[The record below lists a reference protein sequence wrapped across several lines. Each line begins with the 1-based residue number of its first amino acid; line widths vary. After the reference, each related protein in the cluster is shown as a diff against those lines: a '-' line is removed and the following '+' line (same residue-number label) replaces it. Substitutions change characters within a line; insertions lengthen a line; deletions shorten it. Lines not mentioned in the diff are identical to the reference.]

1 MQSSFPISDP
11 SQFGCHPILVP
22 SNHAR
27 LDAAMEHFVIK
38 DGRARVGDVF
48 LLLTDAIAAW
58 YLQAL
63 NTSPQLAQEFDASL
77 ASTNDHGLETLISRC
92 RDSGSLRNDDVAAMR
107 IAIRDCTCPEAA
119 PQ

>member
-1 MQSSFPISDP
+1 MQFSFPISDL
-11 SQFGCHPILVP
+11 SQFGSHPMLAP
-22 SNHAR
+22 SNRAR
-27 LDAAMEHFVIK
+27 LDAAMDHFVIK

-63 NTSPQLAQEFDASL
+63 DTTPKLAQEIDATL
-77 ASTNDHGLETLISRC
+77 ASTNDHGLEALISRC
-92 RDSGSLRNDDVAAMR
+92 RESGSLRNDDVAAIR
-107 IAIRDCTCPEAA
+107 IAIRDCKCPEAA

>member
-1 MQSSFPISDP
+1 MQFSFPISDP
-11 SQFGCHPILVP
+11 SQFGCHPMLAP

-27 LDAAMEHFVIK
+27 LDAAIDHVVIK

-63 NTSPQLAQEFDASL
+63 KTSPRLAHEFDATL
-77 ASTNDHGLETLISRC
+77 GASNDHELETLISSC
-92 RDSGSLRNDDVAAMR
+92 RDSGSLRNDDVAAIR
-107 IAIRDCTCPEAA
+107 IAIRDSARRQTVSK
-119 PQ
+119 